1 MDPSLNG
8 INISVAMPIFN
19 ESDGIAETLT
29 SIDAA
34 FRHSGATVTICVQ
47 NDVSTDNTLE
57 VLTELATSLQLNI
70 EIETNQRNSGHG
82 PTTFAAYRRA
92 LNSGSSIVMQLDSDG
107 QFNPVQIPPLVHLC
121 GNEGKVVMGNRQART
136 DPWFRKLITMA
147 LRMYLR
153 FRFQLRCSDPN
164 TPVRAYPSQIL
175 QILLADV
182 PNNPLIPNIYLALS
196 ASERNFSLIEV
207 PIEHRVRRGT
217 SATGTMW
224 SRENIRLVFVP
235 RRLVK
240 FCRLA
245 FRELRTFGGTHGCS

>member
-107 QFNPVQIPPLVHLC
+107 QFDAAELPLLC
-121 GNEGKVVMGNRQART
+121 SAVANGKDVVIGIRNNRV
-136 DPWFRKLITMA
+136 DPWFRKFVTFL
-147 LRMYLR
+147 LRNFLR
-153 FRFQLRCSDPN
+153 TRYFGRFPDPN
-164 TPVRAYPSQIL
+164 SPVRAYSASVLSPMLSEL
-175 QILLADV
+175 
-182 PNNPLIPNIYLALS
+182 PNEPLIPNIYLSILAVRKKLS
-196 ASERNFSLIEV
+196 VEFV
-207 PIEHRVRRGT
+207 PVSHRERRGGQT
-217 SATGTMW
+217 TGTMW
-224 SRENIRLVFVP
+224 QSSNQWQKIKRL
-235 RRLVK
+235 LK
-240 FCRLA
+240 FCRKS
-245 FRELRTFGGTHGCS
+245 FRQLLSF

>member
-107 QFNPVQIPPLVHLC
+107 QFDAAELPLLC
-121 GNEGKVVMGNRQART
+121 SAVANGKDVVIGIRNNRV
-136 DPWFRKLITMA
+136 DPWFRKFVTFL
-147 LRMYLR
+147 LRNFLR
-153 FRFQLRCSDPN
+153 ARYFGRFPDPN
-164 TPVRAYPSQIL
+164 SPVRAYSASVLSPMLSEL
-175 QILLADV
+175 
-182 PNNPLIPNIYLALS
+182 PNEPLIPNIYLSILAVRKKLS
-196 ASERNFSLIEV
+196 VEFV
-207 PIEHRVRRGT
+207 PVSHRERRGGQT
-217 SATGTMW
+217 TGTMW
-224 SRENIRLVFVP
+224 QSSNQWQKIKRL
-235 RRLVK
+235 LK
-240 FCRLA
+240 FCRKS
-245 FRELRTFGGTHGCS
+245 FRQLLSF

>member
-1 MDPSLNG
+1 MTTMDPSLNG

-107 QFNPVQIPPLVHLC
+107 QFDAAELPLLC
-121 GNEGKVVMGNRQART
+121 SAVANGKDVVIGIRNNRV
-136 DPWFRKLITMA
+136 DPWFRKFVTFL
-147 LRMYLR
+147 LRNFLR
-153 FRFQLRCSDPN
+153 TRYFGRFPDPN
-164 TPVRAYPSQIL
+164 SPVRAYSASVLSPMLSEL
-175 QILLADV
+175 
-182 PNNPLIPNIYLALS
+182 PNEPLIPNIYLSILAVRKKLS
-196 ASERNFSLIEV
+196 VEFV
-207 PIEHRVRRGT
+207 PVSHRERRGGQT
-217 SATGTMW
+217 TGTMW
-224 SRENIRLVFVP
+224 QSSNQWQKIKRL
-235 RRLVK
+235 LK
-240 FCRLA
+240 FCRKS
-245 FRELRTFGGTHGCS
+245 FRQLLSF